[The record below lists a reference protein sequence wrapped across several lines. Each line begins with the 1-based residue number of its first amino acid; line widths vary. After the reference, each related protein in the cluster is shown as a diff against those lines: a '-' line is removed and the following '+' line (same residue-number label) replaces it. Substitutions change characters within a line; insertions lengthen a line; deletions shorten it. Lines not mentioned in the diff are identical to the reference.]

1 MVSFRK
7 NYVMLLSELDLDLIL
22 PVMFSER
29 MIGWSE
35 YQSLV
40 AQKNESS
47 EKQRRDTVLSDLP
60 RKGQSSIQKFCEC
73 LVWSGQIHLAERM
86 EFNVSSV
93 KDPNKHHA
101 YDTKRIHENSQ
112 PTQPPSINS
121 AVHFQ
126 HVQPSPNPVQPVQP
140 FQPYPP
146 NHPPLPDNK
155 VLILYCKD
163 GMLHSCPELRT
174 TEQRTTLD
182 YCKEVSDLVET
193 LTLFSNNLFTC
204 IYDKTSSDG
213 TFIQNFIQ
221 WADIH
226 MNQCN
231 TILLLCSP
239 QLDLQCT
246 TERIIDMERGQFS
259 RDSFINVL
267 HTPNKCVIPVFL
279 NMSKQVRWIPS
290 SLKSAACYEVNVKA
304 LQEGCV
310 GVKDERELVARATH
324 CFESDERL
332 IDLVELLKV
341 LRKETS
347 IVVSSPHVDLPE
359 PKLEPKLEGIVR
371 KIYLIWQELGTRLGI
386 QFHDIQQIQQ
396 TCPTD
401 NVEAARKMLEAW
413 KRKKDKVDP
422 KQSLINALIKCKYPA
437 VAEEVERN
445 FEDKD
450 FY

>member
-1 MVSFRK
+1 MWYTKFTIFVS
-7 NYVMLLSELDLDLIL
+7 I
-22 PVMFSER
+22 
-29 MIGWSE
+29 
-35 YQSLV
+35 
-40 AQKNESS
+40 
-47 EKQRRDTVLSDLP
+47 
-60 RKGQSSIQKFCEC
+60 
-73 LVWSGQIHLAERM
+73 
-86 EFNVSSV
+86 
-93 KDPNKHHA
+93 A

-112 PTQPPSINS
+112 PTQPLVNNS
-121 AVHFQ
+121 SVHIQ
-126 HVQPSPNPVQPVQP
+126 PVQPSPNPAPVQPSPTPVYRQPVQP
-140 FQPYPP
+140 LPLAINNPVHLQPFLP
-146 NHPPLPDNK
+146 NHPPLSDNK

-163 GMLHSCPELRT
+163 GMLHSCPELQT
-174 TEQRTTLD
+174 TEQRTALE

-204 IYDKTSSDG
+204 VYDKTSSDG

-221 WADIH
+221 WSDIH
-226 MNQCN
+226 MNQCS

-279 NMSKQVRWIPS
+279 NMSKKAHWIPS
-290 SLKSAACYEVNVKA
+290 SLKSAACYEVNVKS

-332 IDLVELLKV
+332 IDLVELLKI

-347 IVVSSPHVDLPE
+347 VDVPPPYVDLPVT
-359 PKLEPKLEGIVR
+359 PEPKLEGIVR
-371 KIYLIWQELGTRLGI
+371 KIYLIWQELGTRLDI

-401 NVEAARKMLEAW
+401 NIEAARKMLEAW
-413 KRKKDKVDP
+413 KRKKDKKSP
-422 KQSLINALIKCKYPA
+422 KESLINALYKCKYPA

-445 FEDKD
+445 FEDND